1 MKVFYRMLIA
11 LGMLLLLSSCDKT
24 RHYNTPN
31 AAQFEVFLSQSRNR
45 ILFKQFRTYLKNQGV
60 IDVVPTDQLLRQGT
74 DWHDV
79 KLPPFAMPPRKD
91 WRNIIKTL
99 KVIKAD
105 IIPLIG
111 PVEVLSAFRTHRYN
125 SSAGGSKGSK
135 HLIFSGVDLLPKK
148 QISRAELHNKLK
160 RYWRKS
166 GRPHAI
172 GLGLYSGLRFH
183 IDTARYRTW

>member
-1 MKVFYRMLIA
+1 MKVFYRMIMA
-11 LGMLLLLSSCDKT
+11 LGMLLLLSSCDET

-31 AAQFEVFLSQSRNR
+31 ATQLDAFLSQSSNR
-45 ILFKQFRTYLKNQGV
+45 FRFEQFRVYLKNHGV
-60 IDVVPTDQLLRQGT
+60 INVVPPDQLLRQGT

-79 KLPPFAMPPRKD
+79 KLPPFVIPPRKH
-91 WRNIIKTL
+91 WQNIINTL

-125 SSAGGSKGSK
+125 NTAGGSKGSK
-135 HLIFSGVDLLPKK
+135 HLIFSAVDLIPKK
-148 QISRAELHNKLK
+148 QISRFELHKKLK

-166 GRPHAI
+166 GRPHTV